1 MEHFLQHLD
10 QWSWLIKLGAVV
22 TATGIIWNKVISPT
36 FEFIKKV
43 KSIVDNLEGA
53 YPVIEDFVNHFS
65 ADGKCTLNDRFN
77 SIEKDMWL
85 RRERHR
91 LYMELD
97 NEAIFELDANGQC
110 VWVSEA
116 WMEIFGQNSVEA
128 SGNGWLAGINV
139 LDRDK
144 ITNEWTNVLKQ
155 KRQFK
160 MKFRVKENGKTTLV
174 KCVILPI
181 KDHSNE
187 VYGYLGK
194 INIQNNINIVD
205 LSEAIHD

>member
-1 MEHFLQHLD
+1 MEYFLQNLD

-22 TATGIIWNKVISPT
+22 TAAGIIWNKVISPA

-53 YPVIEDFVNHFS
+53 YPVIEDLVNNFS
-65 ADGKCTLNDRFN
+65 VNGKCILNEKFN

-91 LYMELD
+91 IYMELD
-97 NEAIFELDANGQC
+97 GSAVFETTDEGQC
-110 VWVSEA
+110 TWVSEK
-116 WMEIFGQNSVEA
+116 WMELFDQNIVEA
-128 SGNGWLAGINV
+128 SGHGWLAGVNS

-144 ITNEWTNVLKQ
+144 VTHEWTTALSQ

-160 MKFRVKENGKTTLV
+160 MKFRVRENGKAIWV
-174 KCVILPI
+174 QCSALPI
-181 KDHSNE
+181 KDAKNTT
-187 VYGYLGK
+187 YGYIGK
-194 INIQNNINIVD
+194 IVEIPNKQPD
-205 LSEAIHD
+205 FSEVIK